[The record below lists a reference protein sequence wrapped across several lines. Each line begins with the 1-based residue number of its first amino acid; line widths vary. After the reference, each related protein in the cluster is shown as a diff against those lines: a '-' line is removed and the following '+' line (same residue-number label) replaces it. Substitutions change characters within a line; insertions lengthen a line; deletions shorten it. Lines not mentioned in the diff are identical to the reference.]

1 VFSSVLHRM
10 ILYSCSYVV
19 SSMARLS
26 EVKNGL
32 RMSETIR
39 PIVVDCWERK
49 LRATRLGRYSNC
61 STAVITRSR
70 TSGRTWRPLESTR
83 DTVAVDTPAA
93 LATSLM
99 LAIRTP
105 HLLFRANSLITQWL
119 AVFL

>member
-1 VFSSVLHRM
+1 M

-19 SSMARLS
+19 SSMARVS

-39 PIVVDCWERK
+39 LTVVDCWERK

-93 LATSLM
+93 LATSLI
-99 LAIRTP
+99 LAIHFSPSFSEVSYT
-105 HLLFRANSLITQWL
+105 FCLIITYL
-119 AVFL
+119 REICY